1 MTARRPTA
9 RHPDRGAVAE
19 PACGTPTG
27 PTGGA
32 GGGGAHPLLGWFLAA
47 AEERFPPADGR
58 VTVLPP
64 LPGGLECSVAFTGHA
79 VVATALDG
87 EQVVAGG
94 ADGYGGSLDPRFLLR
109 LAGPG
114 GWIGVTDATL
124 TARATGGPPRLG
136 ALPGLDDHPRVR
148 FARELRSDVTVHG
161 DERGLVT
168 LARGLAG
175 RHELGVE
182 LHDPRP
188 DGRGH
193 GRSLLRDALTL
204 LPAGT
209 PLFAAV
215 APGNARSL
223 RAFLAAGFTPIGSE
237 ALLRPARGIAQS
249 GTPL

>member
-1 MTARRPTA
+1 MT
-9 RHPDRGAVAE
+9 D
-19 PACGTPTG
+19 TP
-27 PTGGA
+27 
-32 GGGGAHPLLGWFLAA
+32 HPLLSHLLAA
-47 AEERFPPADGR
+47 AEGRFPLADGG

-79 VVATALDG
+79 VIATAQDA
-87 EQVVAGG
+87 EQVAAAG
-94 ADGYGGSLDPRFLLR
+94 ADGFGGSLAPRFLLR
-109 LAGPG
+109 LAGPD

-124 TARATGGPPRLG
+124 TARATGGPPRLDT
-136 ALPGLDDHPRVR
+136 LHHLDDHPRVR
-148 FARELRSDVTVHG
+148 FARSLRSRVTVHG

-168 LARGLAG
+168 LAEGLAG
-175 RHELGVE
+175 RRELSIE
-182 LHDPRP
+182 LDPTHP

-223 RAFLAAGFTPIGSE
+223 RAFLATGFTPVGSE
-237 ALLRPARGIAQS
+237 VLLRPARERTTGVPERDTWHRS
-249 GTPL
+249 SPTD